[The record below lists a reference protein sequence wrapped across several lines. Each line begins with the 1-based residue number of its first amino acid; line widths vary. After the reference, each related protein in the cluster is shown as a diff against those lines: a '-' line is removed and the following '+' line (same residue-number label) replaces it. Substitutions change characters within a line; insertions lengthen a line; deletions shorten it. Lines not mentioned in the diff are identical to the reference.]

1 MRKSK
6 SDPKFGDG
14 QRSWH
19 RNFIGL
25 HVRLFL
31 LLTITVVF
39 LVGLFIDSV
48 IKTTLDEYVDAVES
62 HCRGT
67 VAAMEIIIYLMDH
80 AIIGAFVH
88 MSGD

>member
-1 MRKSK
+1 
-6 SDPKFGDG
+6 
-14 QRSWH
+14 
-19 RNFIGL
+19 
-25 HVRLFL
+25 
-31 LLTITVVF
+31 VVF